1 MALFNNTYSGL
12 ITKGLGMPACCGL
25 ITMGFGLF
33 KCTIEIIVPPLPP
46 TGGGGGSYAVHPGVY
61 VEWPKK
67 ITPRTKMVLITVKF
81 DEKKAWRHSFTVDGR
96 KADITVK
103 AVEIVNKT
111 ANKIAVGVDNV
122 KTAIKRV
129 TARFDDDD
137 K

>member
-33 KCTIEIIVPPLPP
+33 KCTIEIIIPPQPP
-46 TGGGGGSYAVHPGVY
+46 SGGGGGGSYAVHPGVY

-67 ITPRTKMVLITVKF
+67 ITPKTKMVLITVKMG
-81 DEKKAWRHSFTVDGR
+81 EKAWRHSYTVDGR
-96 KADITVK
+96 KASITVK
-103 AVEIVNKT
+103 AVEFINNT
-111 ANKIAVGVDNV
+111 THKISVGVDAV
-122 KTAIKRV
+122 KSATRRV
-129 TARFDDDD
+129 TAYFKDDD

>member
-33 KCTIEIIVPPLPP
+33 KCTIEIIIPP
-46 TGGGGGSYAVHPGVY
+46 TPGAGGGGGSFAVHPGVY

-67 ITPRTKMVLITVKF
+67 LTPRTRMVLVTVKF
-81 DEKKAWRHSFTVDGR
+81 SEDKVWRHSYTVDGR
-96 KADITVK
+96 RADISVK
-103 AVEIVNKT
+103 VVSMLNKT
-111 ANKIAVGVDNV
+111 AERISVGVDSIKKAARSV
-122 KTAIKRV
+122 TAIFR
-129 TARFDDDD
+129 DDD